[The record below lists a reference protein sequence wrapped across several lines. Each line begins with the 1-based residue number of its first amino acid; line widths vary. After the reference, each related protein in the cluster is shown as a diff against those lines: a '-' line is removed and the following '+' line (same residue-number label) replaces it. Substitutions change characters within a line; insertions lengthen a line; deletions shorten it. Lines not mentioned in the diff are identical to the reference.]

1 MISDC
6 RWNEINGN
14 IAATETLVTLG
25 DFKTNFMKGYGKVEE
40 NSDNESELI
49 DRVESELF
57 DVES

>member
-6 RWNEINGN
+6 RLNEINGN
-14 IAATETLVTLG
+14 IAVTETLVALG

-40 NSDNESELI
+40 NSYNESELI